1 MINEYTIL
9 ILNTSPKTFRNNE
22 TGEVNDMAL
31 VTYGRY
37 CEPTEYFNGYAI
49 FEGYL
54 PAKALEVANKY
65 VGKNVK
71 AKIREIPQKNGVKYS
86 LQELNNEKLR

>member
-9 ILNTSPKTFRNNE
+9 ILNTSPKTFTNNE

-37 CEPTEYFNGYAI
+37 CEPSEYFNGYAI

-54 PAKALEVANKY
+54 PGKALEVANKY
-65 VGKNVK
+65 VGKSLLLTT
-71 AKIREIPQKNGVKYS
+71 EPPLQPQCNEYS